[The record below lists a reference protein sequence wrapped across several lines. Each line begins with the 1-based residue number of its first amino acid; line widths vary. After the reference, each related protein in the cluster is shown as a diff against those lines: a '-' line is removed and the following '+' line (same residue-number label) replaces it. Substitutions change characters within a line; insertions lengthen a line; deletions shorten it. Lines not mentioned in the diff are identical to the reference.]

1 MTTRNLKN
9 LNAYSELKT
18 TAGINTVR
26 QAILANAVPAG
37 LTPAQAA
44 KFTTRFLN
52 GNWIVVP
59 LLPAE
64 GGLPIHGANRLRY
77 RPQVPASAQ
86 PINLL
91 VAYDD
96 ERAIFMNRVWN
107 DRQRGYG
114 VGLQAFYHQVA
125 MSYLNI
131 KKIHTDEF
139 LTSKGDYQLQK
150 TPQPKVIA
158 PIVTQRPNQRW
169 GMDLI
174 DMSIGMGPNR
184 LTRYILTVV
193 DYFSG
198 YIWARY
204 IQNKNPITIR
214 NALNNI
220 CTAQVNPPL
229 VNGLTAPAG
238 AGGTYPSTL
247 QMDNGGEFR
256 NATMTAWAGVHN
268 VVLMYTQ
275 SYTPKSNGK
284 VERKNREIRK
294 KIKAGYLRQNAK
306 VWTIHL
312 NDYVININAQSSSRK
327 NVSAKQL
334 WQPGNPP
341 ILPMGPASV
350 SLTPGRAAAIE
361 RNFLELRAQRW
372 THGALP
378 RFQVGDNVRVDLFSL
393 SSEYRRKVKER
404 DVNKLTV
411 HWSPVVCTVVQV
423 FPPNGQRR
431 REMYSLQLG
440 TPNGLP
446 PAVGGPVQLVT
457 KQDGRLWLFAGNQLT
472 KAGDLVNLN
481 PRNIP
486 TADAMNSTN

>member
-1 MTTRNLKN
+1 MKS
-9 LNAYSELKT
+9 LNAYIEFRT

-26 QAILANAVPAG
+26 LAFLTNTAPAG

-44 KFTTRFLN
+44 KFTARFLN
-52 GNWIVVP
+52 GDWVVVP

-64 GGLPIHGANRLRY
+64 GGLPIHGVNRLRY

-86 PINLL
+86 PVDLL

-96 ERAIFMNRVWN
+96 ERVIFMNKVWS

-131 KKIHTDEF
+131 QKVHTDEF

-174 DMSIGMGPNR
+174 DMSTGAGPNR
-184 LTRYILTVV
+184 ATRYIVTVV

-204 IQNKNPITIR
+204 IQNKRPATIR
-214 NALNNI
+214 DALNGI
-220 CTAQVNPPL
+220 CTSPVNA
-229 VNGLTAPAG
+229 VPAG
-238 AGGTYPSTL
+238 AGNTFPSIL
-247 QMDNGGEFR
+247 QMDNGGEFQ
-256 NATMTAWAGVHN
+256 NATMRTWAGAHN
-268 VVLMYTQ
+268 IQLIYTQ

-294 KIKAGYLRQNAK
+294 KIKAGYLRQNNNIWIA
-306 VWTIHL
+306 HL
-312 NDYVININAQSSSRK
+312 NDYVVNINSQASSRK
-327 NVSAKQL
+327 NMSAKQL

-341 ILPMGPASV
+341 ILPMGPVSV
-350 SLTPGRAAAIE
+350 SLTPGRAATIE

-378 RFQVGDNVRVDLFSL
+378 RFQVGDNVRVDMFSV
-393 SSEYRRKVKER
+393 SSAYRKQVKER
-404 DVNKLTV
+404 DINKLVV
-411 HWSPVVCTVVQV
+411 HWSPVVSTVAEV
-423 FPPNGQRR
+423 FPPFGQRR
-431 REMYSLQLG
+431 REMYSIVVGL
-440 TPNGLP
+440 NDGLP
-446 PAVGGPVQLVT
+446 PALGAQGQVYQKANGQPY
-457 KQDGRLWLFAGNQLT
+457 LFAGNQLT
-472 KAGDLVNLN
+472 KAGDVISLN
-481 PRNIP
+481 PMTPGN
-486 TADAMNSTN
+486 ADTMNSRN

>member
-1 MTTRNLKN
+1 MAVRNLKR
-9 LNAYSELKT
+9 LNAFPELKT
-18 TAGINTVR
+18 NAGIDTVR
-26 QAILANAVPAG
+26 QAVLVNAAPPG
-37 LTPAQAA
+37 MTPIQTA
-44 KFTTRFLN
+44 KFAARYLN
-52 GNWIVVP
+52 NWVVVP

-86 PINLL
+86 PIDLL

-96 ERAIFMNRVWN
+96 ERDIFMNKVWN

-131 KKIHTDEF
+131 QKVHTDEF

-150 TPQPKVIA
+150 TPQPKVIS

-174 DMSIGMGPNR
+174 DMGIGPMAQR
-184 LTRYILTVV
+184 TRRYILTVV

-198 YIWARY
+198 YIWARF
-204 IQNKNPITIR
+204 ITDNNADTIR
-214 NALNNI
+214 DALNNI
-220 CTAQVNPPL
+220 CTMPVNAVP
-229 VNGLTAPAG
+229 GG
-238 AGGTYPSTL
+238 AGNTYPTIL
-247 QMDNGGEFR
+247 QSDNGAEFR
-256 NATMTAWAGVHN
+256 NATMAAWAGIHN
-268 VVLMYTQ
+268 VQLIYTQ

-294 KIKAGYLRQNAK
+294 KIKSGYIRQNTK
-306 VWTIHL
+306 TWTIHL
-312 NDYVININAQSSSRK
+312 DDYVININSQASSRK

-334 WQPGNPP
+334 WRPGNPP
-341 ILPMGPASV
+341 VLPVGPVSV

-361 RNFLELRAQRW
+361 RNFLEVRAQRW

-378 RFQVGDNVRVDLFSL
+378 RFQVGDHVRVDLFSL
-393 SSEYRRKVKER
+393 SSEYRRKVKEH
-404 DVNKLTV
+404 DVNKLAV

-423 FPPNGQRR
+423 FAPYGQRR
-431 REMYSLQLG
+431 REMYALQLG
-440 TPNGLP
+440 TTSGLP
-446 PAVGGPVQLVT
+446 PVGGPVLT
-457 KQDGRLWLFAGNQLT
+457 KQNGRLWLFAGNQIT
-472 KAGDLVNLN
+472 KAGDRVHLN

-486 TADAMNSTN
+486 RADWMNSTN